1 METRGDHDKLTKME
15 IVWKR
20 ENNKMETRGRD
31 KNLTEPDF
39 VARWKKD
46 GKPRIIANEGFFG
59 SDYALIVFNFLSR

>member
-1 METRGDHDKLTKME
+1 METRSDHDKLTKME

-46 GKPRIIANEGFFG
+46 GKPRIIANEGF
-59 SDYALIVFNFLSR
+59 LWL